1 MTRLALSLTAALLS
15 LAAGGTAQVR
25 TAGGGVAT
33 GHARFELEMECA
45 VVDRHAPP
53 PDPGASPVPEPTY
66 AERARTLAHVGRV
79 GTLATLSRRHP
90 GHPFASVMPY
100 ALDDAGRPVVLISS
114 MAMHTQN
121 LQADPRASLL
131 VTQPGL
137 GPQREESGD
146 PLARA
151 RLTLMG
157 DARVVPPAEVS
168 AARAAYLARHARAA
182 YWVDFE
188 DFAFWRLEVTDLYFV
203 GGFAAMDWVSAAAYF
218 AAAPDPLADVAD
230 GIVEHMNRDHADA
243 LVAYAR
249 LYAGEEADAATMV
262 AVDRLGFKLR
272 VRRGDRL
279 SSVRIAFPR
288 EVRTAGESREVLIEM
303 LRRARGGAPSR

>member
-1 MTRLALSLTAALLS
+1 M
-15 LAAGGTAQVR
+15 VN
-25 TAGGGVAT
+25 
-33 GHARFELEMECA
+33 
-45 VVDRHAPP
+45 RHASPA
-53 PDPGASPVPEPTY
+53 DASGTPSVPEPTY

-100 ALDDAGRPVVLISS
+100 ALDGAGRPLFLISS

-131 VTQPGL
+131 VTQPGS
-137 GPQREESGD
+137 GPQREEARD

-157 DARVVPPAEVS
+157 QARVVPPGEAS
-168 AARAAYLARHARAA
+168 TARAAYLARHSRAS
-182 YWVDFE
+182 YWADFD
-188 DFAFWRLEVTDLYFV
+188 DFGFWRLELTDLYFV
-203 GGFAAMDWVSAAAYF
+203 GGFAAMDWVSAADYV
-218 AAAPDPLADVAD
+218 AAAPDPLADAAD
-230 GIVEHMNRDHADA
+230 GITEHMNRDHADA

-249 LYAGEEADAATMV
+249 FYAGEEADAATMV

-272 VRRGDRL
+272 LRRGERL
-279 SSVRIAFPR
+279 ASVRIAFPR
-288 EVRTAGESREVLIEM
+288 EVRTAGETREVLIEM
-303 LRRARGGAPSR
+303 GRRARGEASAR